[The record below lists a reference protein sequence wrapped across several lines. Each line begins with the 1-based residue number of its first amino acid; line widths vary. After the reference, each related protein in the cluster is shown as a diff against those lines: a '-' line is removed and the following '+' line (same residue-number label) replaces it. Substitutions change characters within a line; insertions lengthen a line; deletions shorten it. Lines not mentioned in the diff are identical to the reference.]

1 MERFKT
7 PQTWLVLALA
17 LMLVGGVLA
26 YLFHT
31 SFGSVTVTRV
41 AFETERGRLAGL
53 LYLPRCAGADD
64 PRPALVT
71 TTGYLN
77 AREMQAAPAVEMS
90 RREMVV
96 LALDHYSH
104 GNSFLHEIPPGN
116 EFNSFWVYT
125 IYDGVQY
132 LFDQPYVLKDAAGN
146 GVIGVI
152 TISTSTLYWS
162 IG

>member
-53 LYLPRCAGADD
+53 LYLPRSADD
-64 PRPALVT
+64 PRTALVT

-90 RREMVV
+90 RRGMVV
-96 LALDHYSH
+96 LALDHYSRDRGH
-104 GNSFLHEIPPGN
+104 YDLDIDAVLEHRLTLPGRTERRRLVIAAVGFADAIPNPRRYRCIHRTRLPL
-116 EFNSFWVYT
+116 SR
-125 IYDGVQY
+125 
-132 LFDQPYVLKDAAGN
+132 L
-146 GVIGVI
+146 
-152 TISTSTLYWS
+152 
-162 IG
+162 